1 MNYTNNNNK
10 KNDEMLQKYKN
21 IIKMWLKNIN
31 NVAPI
36 QN

>member
-21 IIKMWLKNIN
+21 IIKMWWKNIN